1 MAESKKEKN
10 LFKNYAILIVI
21 FIAAIGLTAYLC
33 RWYKVYD
40 DYKKQTPVIRGTL
53 QEIVYDDLEHYIL
66 ENPSA
71 AIYMCVSQDNVCR
84 DFEKSFSKYV
94 NKKALNNSIIY
105 LNLTGLDKDEFINSF
120 NEKYNFET
128 PLTGN
133 YPAFVIFKDG
143 KVDSVLQGTDN
154 APVTLSKVESYL
166 ELNNIK
172 EGE

>member
-1 MAESKKEKN
+1 MN
-10 LFKNYAILIVI
+10 
-21 FIAAIGLTAYLC
+21 
-33 RWYKVYD
+33 
-40 DYKKQTPVIRGTL
+40 PVIIELST
-53 QEIVYDDLEHYIL
+53 
-66 ENPSA
+66 
-71 AIYMCVSQDNVCR
+71 
-84 DFEKSFSKYV
+84 SFFIV
-94 NKKALNNSIIY
+94 NKTPFPL
-105 LNLTGLDKDEFINSF
+105 LTLDKDEFINSF

-143 KVDSVLQGTDN
+143 KIDSILQGTDN